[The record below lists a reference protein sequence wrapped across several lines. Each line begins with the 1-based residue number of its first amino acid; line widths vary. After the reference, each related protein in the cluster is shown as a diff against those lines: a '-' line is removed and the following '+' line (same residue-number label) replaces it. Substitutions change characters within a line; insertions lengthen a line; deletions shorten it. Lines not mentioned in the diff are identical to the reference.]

1 MKRKTITALA
11 IALALAVMPFGG
23 HFATFA
29 TASSN
34 NTVDSESGT
43 VSGNDTTPGGGTVS
57 GNDTTPGGDTGTT
70 PGGDTG
76 TTPGGDT
83 DTTPGGDTGTTPGGD
98 TDTTPGGTA
107 SGSSVSASQDRFT
120 GVAVTVTNSL
130 GETLV
135 SSIGTVNT
143 SSSVSSVAMATSRTN
158 VNAAA
163 GLTSDMAAAG
173 QSVILTVA
181 DSQCGELARQAIQ
194 NAAASLR
201 SSVAAILEIDLDIYQ
216 ANGAL
221 EREVTQLSSP
231 VQIVISTPS
240 NVENPAN
247 YDFAIVRIHD
257 GVVDILPDLDNDS
270 QTITFATDRFSV
282 YAVIYGEKGS
292 FDAFAASAAG
302 VRDSVPKTGETYP
315 VVIPFALTGIA
326 LAGVAVVLGRKKQA

>member
-57 GNDTTPGGDTGTT
+57 GNDTTPGGDTG
-70 PGGDTG
+70 
-76 TTPGGDT
+76 
-83 DTTPGGDTGTTPGGD
+83 TTPGGDTGTTPGGD

>member
-34 NTVDSESGT
+34 NTVDSGS
-43 VSGNDTTPGGGTVS
+43 GTVS

-83 DTTPGGDTGTTPGGD
+83 GTTPGGGTGTTPGGG
-98 TDTTPGGTA
+98 TDTTPGGGTA
-107 SGSSVSASQDRFT
+107 SGNNTNPGSASSVSASQDRFT
-120 GVAVTVTNSL
+120 GVAITVTNSL

-135 SSIGTVNT
+135 STIGTVNT

-257 GVVDILPDLDNDS
+257 SVVDILPDLDNDS

-326 LAGVAVVLGRKKQA
+326 LAGAAVVLGRKKQA